1 MNKLLQLNKSK
12 EQNIQAV
19 TDMLAEIM
27 TDDVGVYFIGRYY
40 GKPRSKGYV
49 LDLTTGEA
57 TPTLFEF
64 ENNDN

>member
-1 MNKLLQLNKSK
+1 MTKLLQLKNSK
-12 EQNIQAV
+12 ERNIQAV

-27 TDDVGVYFIGRYY
+27 TDNVGTYFIGRDY

-57 TPTLFEF
+57 TPALFEF
-64 ENNDN
+64 EKNDN